1 MKRVDTGRRVAGLR
15 RWRVGAGGLLALAL
29 MTALAACS
37 GWPFRSS
44 TAEIPPG
51 TITVVMRGFS
61 FHAPE
66 VALRVGRRA
75 VIVVVNEDQVT
86 HGFGWGL
93 MEDHDVDVD
102 VEGDQYRQHWTSFR
116 AIHLA
121 PGERTRLSFTPTRS
135 GAFIFRCDL
144 HPHMTGELF
153 VAKASE

>member
-1 MKRVDTGRRVAGLR
+1 MTRFDIGARVAGLR
-15 RWRVGAGGLLALAL
+15 FLWMGAGGLIALAL
-29 MTALAACS
+29 MMALAACS

-44 TAEIPPG
+44 TAETPPG
-51 TITVVMRGFS
+51 AVTVVMRGYS

-75 VIVVVNEDQVT
+75 VIVVVNEDQIT

-93 MEDHDVDVD
+93 MEEHEIDVNVEDDH
-102 VEGDQYRQHWTSFR
+102 YRRHWTSFR

-144 HPHMTGELF
+144 HPHMAGELF
-153 VAKASE
+153 VANAAE